1 MRELKIA
8 DLNRFADL
16 IPVKKLEKIDKGWSG
31 DDIYIV
37 HARNGRFLLR
47 VSDISM
53 LKRKAK
59 EISVIELVSTLNVNT
74 PKFVELQ
81 MVEDMI
87 LMVLTYVEGEDAIQ
101 VIPTLPSATQY
112 RLGYQTGRILWQ
124 IHHLTHNLFQ
134 ESDFIKMKDKI
145 LTRLVQYENSP
156 YMSKEDV
163 IPLQY
168 VRDNID
174 CLKDMTVRLNH
185 GDYHIGNMII
195 DENQTIGIIDFNR
208 FDYEDP
214 IKEFTSVLTFSKTA
228 SIPFTRGTLNGYYSD
243 GIPKIFWKKVKIYLA
258 YNAMYSIL
266 WAEPYGESEVN
277 FMKARKE
284 DLYAEYDYFRKDK
297 PDWVKG

>member
-16 IPVKKLEKIDKGWSG
+16 IPVEKLEKIDKGWSG
-31 DDIYIV
+31 DEKYII
-37 HARNGRFLLR
+37 HCQKGKYLLR

-74 PKFVELQ
+74 PKFIELQ

-87 LMVLTYVEGEDAIQ
+87 LMVLTYVEGEDAIH
-101 VIPTLPSATQY
+101 VIPALPPATQY
-112 RLGYQTGRILWQ
+112 RLGYQTGRVLWS
-124 IHHLTHNLFQ
+124 IHHLTHNLYQ
-134 ESDFIKMKDKI
+134 ESDFTKMKEKI
-145 LTRLVQYENSP
+145 LNRLEQYEKSS
-156 YMSKEDV
+156 YMNKEDIV
-163 IPLQY
+163 PIQY
-168 VRDNID
+168 VKENID
-174 CLKDMTVRLNH
+174 CLKDMNVRLNH
-185 GDYHIGNMII
+185 GDFHMGNMTI
-195 DENQTIGIIDFNR
+195 DQNQNIGIIDFNR
-208 FDYEDP
+208 FDYEDYV
-214 IKEFTSVLTFSKTA
+214 KEFTSVLTFSKTA
-228 SIPFTRGTLNGYYSD
+228 SIPFTRGTLNGYFLD

-284 DLYAEYDYFRKDK
+284 ELYHEYDYFRKEK